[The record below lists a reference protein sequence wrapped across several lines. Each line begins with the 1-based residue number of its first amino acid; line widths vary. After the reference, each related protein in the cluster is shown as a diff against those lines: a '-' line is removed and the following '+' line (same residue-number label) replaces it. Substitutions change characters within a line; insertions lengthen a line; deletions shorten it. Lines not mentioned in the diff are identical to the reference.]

1 MGANGAQSPLI
12 GGRAGR
18 FSPSNQKTTDTN
30 GAAILM
36 PEGITPHLERP
47 IGNPR
52 QRARDI
58 QKGRDLRPALRWKM
72 PLGSAASRGT
82 GTSPDNIRA

>member
-30 GAAILM
+30 GTAILM
-36 PEGITPHLERP
+36 PEGITP
-47 IGNPR
+47 IWNDCW
-52 QRARDI
+52 Q
-58 QKGRDLRPALRWKM
+58 
-72 PLGSAASRGT
+72 
-82 GTSPDNIRA
+82 IRAKGHATYKEGGTFAPP

>member
-30 GAAILM
+30 GTAILM
-36 PEGITPHLERP
+36 PEGITPHLGQP

-72 PLGSAASRGT
+72 PL
-82 GTSPDNIRA
+82 

>member
-30 GAAILM
+30 GTAILM
-36 PEGITPHLERP
+36 PEGITA
-47 IGNPR
+47 IWNC
-52 QRARDI
+52 Q
-58 QKGRDLRPALRWKM
+58 
-72 PLGSAASRGT
+72 SA
-82 GTSPDNIRA
+82 IRAHGRATYKEGGTCAPP

>member
-30 GAAILM
+30 GTAILM
-36 PEGITPHLERP
+36 SEGITPHLERP

-52 QRARDI
+52 QWARDI
-58 QKGRDLRPALRWKM
+58 QKGRDFRPALRWKLAR
-72 PLGSAASRGT
+72 PAPVSRET

>member
-30 GAAILM
+30 GTAIPM
-36 PEGITPHLERP
+36 PEGITAYLERLLE
-47 IGNPR
+47 N
-52 QRARDI
+52 RANGRATYD
-58 QKGRDLRPALRWKM
+58 KG
-72 PLGSAASRGT
+72 GT
-82 GTSPDNIRA
+82 CAPP

>member
-30 GAAILM
+30 GTAIPM
-36 PEGITPHLERP
+36 PEGITLHLERLLE
-47 IGNPR
+47 NPR

-58 QKGRDLRPALRWKM
+58 RQGRDLRPALR
-72 PLGSAASRGT
+72 
-82 GTSPDNIRA
+82 

>member
-30 GAAILM
+30 GTAIPM
-36 PEGITPHLERP
+36 PEGITAYLERLLE
-47 IGNPR
+47 NPR

-58 QKGRDLRPALRWKM
+58 RRGRDLRPALRWK
-72 PLGSAASRGT
+72 LA
-82 GTSPDNIRA
+82 